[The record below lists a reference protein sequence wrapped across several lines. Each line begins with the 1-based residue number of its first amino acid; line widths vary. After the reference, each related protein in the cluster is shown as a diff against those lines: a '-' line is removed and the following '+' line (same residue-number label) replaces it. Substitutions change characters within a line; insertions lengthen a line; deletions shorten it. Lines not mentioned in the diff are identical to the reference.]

1 MTTKPR
7 LNIFRDK
14 GKIAGKG
21 LVFLAAGLLLVG
33 WLLNTPSGILGKADA
48 VGYAVCHRIDERSFH
63 IGDRPISLCARCTGM
78 FVGAM
83 IGIIYL
89 SILGRRRTEW
99 PPINILV
106 MLGVFLVS
114 WGVDGFNSVYIMYF
128 QDVLLYEPT
137 NTLRLIT
144 GTGMGLVIAIALLP
158 AFNQTI
164 WKEYS
169 RCSVIENWRQ
179 FSGLLAVSG
188 ISILL
193 ILTESP
199 IFLYPFTLI
208 SALGVIVLLTMIYSL
223 LLLILFRKENQITKN
238 IQLIYPLTGGFIVAL
253 TQIILI
259 DIGRYLLTGSWDGF
273 HLFLG

>member
-14 GKIAGKG
+14 GKLAGKG
-21 LVFLAAGLLLVG
+21 LVYLAAGLLLVG

-169 RCSVIENWRQ
+169 RRSVIENWRQ